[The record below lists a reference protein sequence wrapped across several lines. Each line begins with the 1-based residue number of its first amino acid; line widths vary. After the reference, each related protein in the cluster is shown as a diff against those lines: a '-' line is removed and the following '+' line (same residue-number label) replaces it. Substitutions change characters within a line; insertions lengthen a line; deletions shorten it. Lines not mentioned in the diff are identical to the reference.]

1 MNEIIKKNGI
11 TYSAILGL
19 ISIASTTLIYVIDIK
34 LFMSW
39 WLGGISLILNIV
51 IGIYLVSNTKK
62 QLDNTISFKD
72 AFSVYFI
79 AGALGS
85 TISALYNYVL
95 FNFIDPQAKETLKE
109 MTIKY
114 TIEMMEK
121 FGTPKE
127 ALNQTINELQ
137 KADNYSLGNI
147 FMGLLF
153 VYLIVTI
160 YGLILG
166 YEDLNDHEHLR
177 NDPFLMLALEKL
189 NFSNR
194 SGG

>member
-11 TYSAILGL
+11 TYGAILGL

-39 WLGGISLILNIV
+39 WIGGISLILNILIGV
-51 IGIYLVSNTKK
+51 ILVSKTKT
-62 QLDNTISFKD
+62 QLNNTISFKE

-79 AGALGS
+79 AGAIGT

-114 TIEMMEK
+114 TVEMMEK

-127 ALNQTINELQ
+127 VLNQTIAELQ

-147 FMGLLF
+147 LMGVVF
-153 VYLIVTI
+153 AYVIVAI
-160 YGLILG
+160 FGLILAAIFKSKSPSSQG
-166 YEDLNDHEHLR
+166 L
-177 NDPFLMLALEKL
+177 
-189 NFSNR
+189 
-194 SGG
+194 

>member
-1 MNEIIKKNGI
+1 MLTNQNLNIMNEIIKKNGL
-11 TYSAILGL
+11 TYGVILGL
-19 ISIASTTLIYVIDIK
+19 ISVASTTLIYVIDIK

-39 WLGGISLILNIV
+39 WLGGISLVLNIL
-51 IGIYLVSNTKK
+51 IGVFLVSKTKK
-62 QLDNTISFKD
+62 QLNNNITFKE

-95 FNFIDPQAKETLKE
+95 FNFIDPQVKETLKE

-114 TIEMMEK
+114 TVEMMEK

-127 ALNQTINELQ
+127 ALNQTIAELQ

-147 FMGLLF
+147 IMGLLF
-153 VYLIVTI
+153 VYIIVAVF
-160 YGLILG
+160 GLILAAIFKSKTSSSQG
-166 YEDLNDHEHLR
+166 
-177 NDPFLMLALEKL
+177 
-189 NFSNR
+189 
-194 SGG
+194 

>member
-1 MNEIIKKNGI
+1 LLINQNLNNMNEIIKKNGI

-51 IGIYLVSNTKK
+51 IGVFLVSNTKK
-62 QLDNTISFKD
+62 QLNNTISFKD

-95 FNFIDPQAKETLKE
+95 FNFIDPQSKETLKE

-153 VYLIVTI
+153 VYLIVAI

-166 YEDLNDHEHLR
+166 AIFKSKSPSSQGL
-177 NDPFLMLALEKL
+177 
-189 NFSNR
+189 
-194 SGG
+194 

>member
-11 TYSAILGL
+11 AYGAILGL

-39 WLGGISLILNIV
+39 WLGGISLVLNILIGV
-51 IGIYLVSNTKK
+51 ILVSKTKK
-62 QLDNTISFKD
+62 QLENNISFKE
-72 AFSVYFI
+72 AFSVYFL

-114 TIEMMEK
+114 TVEMMEK

-127 ALNQTINELQ
+127 ALNQTITELQ

-153 VYLIVTI
+153 VYIIVAI
-160 YGLILG
+160 FGLILAAIFKSKSPSPQG
-166 YEDLNDHEHLR
+166 L
-177 NDPFLMLALEKL
+177 
-189 NFSNR
+189 
-194 SGG
+194 

>member
-1 MNEIIKKNGI
+1 MNEIIKKNGVNYGI
-11 TYSAILGL
+11 ILGL
-19 ISIASTTLIYVIDIK
+19 ISIATTTLVYVTDIK

-39 WLGGISLILNIV
+39 WIGGVGLVLNIV
-51 IGIYLVSNTKK
+51 IGVVLVSKTKK
-62 QLDNTISFKD
+62 QLNDVITFKEG
-72 AFSVYFI
+72 FTVYFI

-114 TIEMMEK
+114 TVEMMEK

-127 ALNQTINELQ
+127 ALNQAIAEMQ

-153 VYLIVTI
+153 VYIIVAI
-160 YGLILG
+160 FGLILAAIFKSKSPSSPG
-166 YEDLNDHEHLR
+166 L
-177 NDPFLMLALEKL
+177 
-189 NFSNR
+189 
-194 SGG
+194 

>member
-1 MNEIIKKNGI
+1 MNEIIKKNGL
-11 TYSAILGL
+11 TYGVILGL
-19 ISIASTTLIYVIDIK
+19 ISVASTTLIYVIDIK

-39 WLGGISLILNIV
+39 WLGGISLVLNIL
-51 IGIYLVSNTKK
+51 IGVFLVSKTKK
-62 QLDNTISFKD
+62 QLNNNITFKE

-95 FNFIDPQAKETLKE
+95 FNFIDPQVKETLKE

-114 TIEMMEK
+114 TVEMMEK

-127 ALNQTINELQ
+127 ALNQTIAELQ

-147 FMGLLF
+147 IMGLLF
-153 VYLIVTI
+153 VYIIVAVF
-160 YGLILG
+160 GLILAAIFKSKTSSSQG
-166 YEDLNDHEHLR
+166 
-177 NDPFLMLALEKL
+177 
-189 NFSNR
+189 
-194 SGG
+194 

>member
-1 MNEIIKKNGI
+1 MLTNHNLNSMNEIIKKNGL
-11 TYSAILGL
+11 TFGAILGL
-19 ISIASTTLIYVIDIK
+19 FSVAFTTLIYVVDIK

-39 WLGGISLILNIV
+39 WLGGISLILNII
-51 IGIYLVSNTKK
+51 IGVVLVSKTKK
-62 QLDNTISFKD
+62 QLDNNISFKD

-95 FNFIDPQAKETLKE
+95 FNFIDPQAKETIKE

-114 TIEMMEK
+114 TVEMMEK

-127 ALNQTINELQ
+127 ALNQTIAELQ

-153 VYLIVTI
+153 VYIIVSI
-160 YGLILG
+160 FGLILAAIFKSKSPSSQG
-166 YEDLNDHEHLR
+166 L
-177 NDPFLMLALEKL
+177 
-189 NFSNR
+189 
-194 SGG
+194 

>member
-1 MNEIIKKNGI
+1 MLTNQNLKIMNEIIKKNGV
-11 TYSAILGL
+11 TYGAILGL
-19 ISIASTTLIYVIDIK
+19 ISIATTTIIYVTDIK

-39 WLGGISLILNIV
+39 WIGGISLVLNIV
-51 IGIYLVSNTKK
+51 IGVILVSKTKK
-62 QLDNTISFKD
+62 LLNDSITFKE

-79 AGALGS
+79 AGAIGS

-95 FNFIDPQAKETLKE
+95 FNLIDPQAKETLKE

-114 TIEMMEK
+114 TVEMMEK

-127 ALNQTINELQ
+127 ALNQTIAELQ

-153 VYLIVTI
+153 VYLII
-160 YGLILG
+160 AIFGLILAAIFKSKSPSSQG
-166 YEDLNDHEHLR
+166 L
-177 NDPFLMLALEKL
+177 
-189 NFSNR
+189 
-194 SGG
+194 